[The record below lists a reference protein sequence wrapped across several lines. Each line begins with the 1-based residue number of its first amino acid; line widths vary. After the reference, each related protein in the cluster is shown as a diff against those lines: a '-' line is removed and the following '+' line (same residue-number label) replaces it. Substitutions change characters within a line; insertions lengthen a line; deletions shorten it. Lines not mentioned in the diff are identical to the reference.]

1 MSAVVSLVINLIS
14 IVIAIWIGTVGYY
27 SFEEY
32 RTGTSTCIISK
43 DSISKANNK
52 LTSWYDWS
60 KEKTEETV
68 DDLSSSSFNNIENF
82 EEKEL
87 NPHPF
92 TYGTGQLVEE
102 PVVDEE
108 QDYSEILASQLEPVV
123 FKQHEQYVKENN
135 KTTTG
140 ASTQV
145 ERSDR
150 EEVVPTWGLRRI
162 NYGKDILSK
171 NALSVPSFEYEAQTT
186 SRTNLMNILGA

>member
-1 MSAVVSLVINLIS
+1 MNAVVSFIINLIS
-14 IVIAIWIGTVGYY
+14 IVIAIWIGAIGYY

-32 RTGTSTCIISK
+32 RAGSSTCIISK
-43 DSISKANNK
+43 DAVNKANNK

-60 KEKTEETV
+60 KEKTE
-68 DDLSSSSFNNIENF
+68 DIIDLTSSFNNIENF

-102 PVVDEE
+102 PVVEEE
-108 QDYSEILASQLEPVV
+108 QDYNEVLTSQLEPVV
-123 FKQHEQYVKENN
+123 FEQHNQYVKENN

-162 NYGKDILSK
+162 NYGRDILSK
-171 NALSVPSFEYEAQTT
+171 NALTVPSFEYEAQTT
-186 SRTNLMNILGA
+186 TNTNLMNILGA